1 MGFGSA
7 VVAALAAYI
16 AVLAVLGI
24 RARAA
29 RASESLADF
38 YLAGRGLGGVVLL
51 FTLYAT
57 QYSGNTLV
65 GYPGE
70 AYRVGFPWVMS
81 VGFMLAIVVVYLVVA
96 PRLRA
101 ASERHRF
108 VTPADWLDQRFGNPA
123 LTRVTNLLMAV
134 AIANYLLAQ
143 LMAMGHVVAGLS
155 DGAIPY
161 AAGVLVLTAAILGY
175 ELLGGLRAV
184 AWTDCLQG
192 ILLAIGLFGLL
203 AATMFSGEGIAEA
216 TAWVLENQPAKGL
229 RPDATTQATWASTIL
244 LIGFSGAVYPQAIQR
259 IFAARS
265 STSLRKALSVLAFLP
280 FLTTLPVFLVGILAL
295 PRLSGLTGVAADQVL
310 PALLRGWAAES
321 EWMFW
326 MCILT
331 VVGVV
336 AAIMSTADSVLL
348 TLSSMLAKD
357 FVAPVL
363 GRRGAPRGRS
373 PHHPHREGL
382 LARHHGGAGGDRPH
396 PADQPLGTSGTQDGT
411 AGAGGARLRAGA
423 DLAAALGPRRARRR
437 RLRHPPRRRAHARRL
452 REGRRHPRRPVGR
465 AAERRRRGP
474 RFARGPPLSRSRTSA
489 RRGQNYLTEGW
500 SGRAGVPETAPV
512 LR

>member
-203 AATMFSGEGIAEA
+203 AATVFSGEGIAEA
-216 TAWVLENQPAKGL
+216 TAWVLENQPAKGF

-363 GRRGAPRGRS
+363 GRRAGAAVEEARITRIGKGFSLAIMGVLVAIALTPRIS
-373 PHHPHREGL
+373 LWGL
-382 LARHHGGAGGDRPH
+382 LELKMELLVQAAPVFVLGLTWPRLSARAALAGVVC
-396 PADQPLGTSGTQDGT
+396 GT
-411 AGAGGARLRAGA
+411 L
-423 DLAAALGPRRARRR
+423 LAAGLTLAGYGKVAGIHAGLLGAF
-437 RLRHPPRRRAHARRL
+437 LNATVAV
-452 REGRRHPRRPVGR
+452 VGS
-465 AAERRRRGP
+465 
-474 RFARGPPLSRSRTSA
+474 L
-489 RRGQNYLTEGW
+489 
-500 SGRAGVPETAPV
+500 V
-512 LR
+512 LRRSAN

>member
-1 MGFGSA
+1 MTFGAA
-7 VVAALAAYI
+7 VTAALGAYI
-16 AVLAVLGI
+16 AVLAFFGI

-38 YLAGRGLGGVVLL
+38 YLAGRGLGPVVLG

-81 VGFMLAIVVVYLVVA
+81 VGFMLSIVVVYLVIA

-101 ASERHRF
+101 ASVRGGF
-108 VTPADWLDQRFGNPA
+108 VTPADWLDHRFGSPA
-123 LTRVTNLLMAV
+123 LTRVTTVLMAA
-134 AIANYLLAQ
+134 AILNYLLAQ
-143 LMAMGHVVAGLS
+143 LMAMGHVAAGLS

-161 AAGVLVLTAAILGY
+161 ATGVLVLAAAILGY

-192 ILLAIGLFGLL
+192 ALLAVGLCGLL
-203 AATMFSGEGIAEA
+203 SATFLSGEGLGAA
-216 TAWVLENQPAKGL
+216 TAWVLENQPEKGF
-229 RPDATTQATWASTIL
+229 RPGAEVMATWASTIL
-244 LIGFSGAVYPQAIQR
+244 LISFSGAVYPQAIQR

-265 STSLRKALSVLAFLP
+265 TGSLRKALAALSFLP

-295 PRLSGLTGVAADQVL
+295 PRLSGLTGIGADQVL

-321 EWMFW
+321 TWMFA
-326 MCILT
+326 MCLVT

-357 FVAPVL
+357 F
-363 GRRGAPRGRS
+363 
-373 PHHPHREGL
+373 
-382 LARHHGGAGGDRPH
+382 AG
-396 PADQPLGTSGTQDGT
+396 PAL
-411 AGAGGARLRAGA
+411 
-423 DLAAALGPRRARRR
+423 
-437 RLRHPPRRRAHARRL
+437 RRRA
-452 REGRRHPRRPVGR
+452 GGRPVPEERITRIGKGVSLGVMAALTAVALTPRISLWGLLELKMELLVQAAPVFVLGLTWPGLRAR
-465 AAERRRRGP
+465 AA
-474 RFARGPPLSRSRTSA
+474 L
-489 RRGQNYLTEGW
+489 
-500 SGRAGVPETAPV
+500 AGVLAGTLLAAGLTLAGYGKIAGVHAGLLGAALNALVALVGSCAFGSGGGQPGGGPSPAASSS
-512 LR
+512 R